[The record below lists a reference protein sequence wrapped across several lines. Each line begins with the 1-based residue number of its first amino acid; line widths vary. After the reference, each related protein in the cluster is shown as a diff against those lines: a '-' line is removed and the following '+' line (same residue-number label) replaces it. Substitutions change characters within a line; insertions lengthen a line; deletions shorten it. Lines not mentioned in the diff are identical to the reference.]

1 MAAIE
6 ITKESFKETVN
17 RPGLVLLDWWASWC
31 GPCRAFAPVFEF
43 ASAQHPDAVFGKIDT
58 DAQPELS
65 SEFRIRSIPTLMI
78 FRDGVLV
85 FERAGALPAA
95 ALHEA
100 IQKARTAHLDDG

>member
-1 MAAIE
+1 MATVE
-6 ITKESFKETVN
+6 VTKGNFKEMVY

-31 GPCRAFAPVFEF
+31 GPCRAFSPIFEF
-43 ASAQHPDAVFGKIDT
+43 ASAQHPEAVFGKIDT

-65 SEFRIRSIPTLMI
+65 SVFRIRSIPTLMI

-100 IQKARTAHLDDG
+100 IQEARMAHIEDG